1 MWLKSA
7 KTGGFSDV
15 FCRYTFKNETYIN
28 NSNNKVRTIIG
39 YDANSL
45 YPSRLLDDLPFVK
58 EQYVE
63 IRDNNVDIWIEKIM
77 NYEIFDFA
85 EMDGEVEPEFK
96 YL

>member
-7 KTGGFSDV
+7 KTGGLSDV

-28 NSNNKVRTIIG
+28 NSNNKVKTIIG

-45 YPSRLLDDLPFVK
+45 YPSRLLDDLP
-58 EQYVE
+58 
-63 IRDNNVDIWIEKIM
+63 WIEKIM